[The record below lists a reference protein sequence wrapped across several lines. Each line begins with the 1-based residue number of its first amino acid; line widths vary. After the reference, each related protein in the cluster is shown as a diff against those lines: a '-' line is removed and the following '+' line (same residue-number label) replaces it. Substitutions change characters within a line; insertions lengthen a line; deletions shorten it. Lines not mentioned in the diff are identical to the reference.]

1 MHLIPKVVSH
11 LSLSSQVMSAMQ
23 ILIINDVI
31 HVVYIV
37 A

>member
-11 LSLSSQVMSAMQ
+11 LSLNSQVMSAMQ